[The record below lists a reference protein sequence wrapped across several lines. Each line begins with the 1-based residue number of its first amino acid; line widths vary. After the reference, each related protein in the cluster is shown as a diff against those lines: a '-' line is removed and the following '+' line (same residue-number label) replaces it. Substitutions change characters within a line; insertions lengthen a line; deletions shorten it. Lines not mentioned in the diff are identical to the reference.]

1 MQRAEGWPD
10 AVSLDVSSGIASPV
24 LDDLVRS
31 TASIPVLLL
40 AVGPLA
46 QRGGWAADACINIAE
61 AFASRGQR
69 VVVVDLSLDRPE
81 LHERLG
87 TDNTE
92 GLTDV
97 FLFGASLEHVTKMLP
112 AHSFELIP
120 AAPFTP
126 DTEEILT
133 HRRWSVVFEELAA
146 GKARLLLYL
155 PTTVEGTGALSD
167 RVGHTIVLA
176 DRWEASAVIA
186 ALSVDADVIAYLSPP
201 EAAVDDVAAPAAEP
215 EETSAEPELPA
226 ATPRMAD
233 GDFDK
238 IRIPKNSARDALI
251 ADLRARQ
258 RAALQAPAPAMAP
271 LPDEVDIPR
280 ERPPAPVRGTAFPPA
295 KASINEPGFASTV
308 REKPRRRVLLPA
320 LLVTLLV
327 SSAAAGWHYWRGG
340 TIAGFERTRERPAAQ
355 RAARPRPQAPA
366 PVPAEPPMP
375 AGRPLPYSV
384 AIAGYQLLTQAQE
397 RVEQLRR
404 EQPAMQFFTAPTVV
418 QGRMYY
424 RVLAGPLPDSATAAA
439 VRDTLMARRIKTVAL
454 ASDLLVAPYAF
465 LIGTFPRRT
474 DAQAKATE
482 AVGRGIPTYI
492 VPIADADGTTLYRLY
507 AGAYSGQGDAAFLRD
522 MLKGASLPDS
532 LVERTGSI
540 RS

>member
-46 QRGGWAADACINIAE
+46 QRGGWAADACINLAE

-69 VVVVDLSLDRPE
+69 VVVADLSLDGPE
-81 LHERLG
+81 LHDRLG

-97 FLFGASLEHVTKMLP
+97 FLFGASLEHVTRMLP

-133 HRRWSVVFEELAA
+133 HRRWSVVFEEMAA

-155 PTTVEGTGALSD
+155 PTTVAGTGALSD

-186 ALSVDADVIAYLSPP
+186 ELSVDADVMAYLSPP
-201 EAAVDDVAAPAAEP
+201 ETPVDDVAIPAAEADEP
-215 EETSAEPELPA
+215 TEPEHAAPA
-226 ATPRMAD
+226 PRMAD

-238 IRIPKNSARDALI
+238 IRLPKSSAREALI

-271 LPDEVDIPR
+271 LPVEVDIPR
-280 ERPPAPVRGTAFPPA
+280 ERAPAPVRGAAFPPA

-320 LLVTLLV
+320 LVVVLLV
-327 SSAAAGWHYWRGG
+327 SIAATFWHVWRGG
-340 TIAGFERTRERPAAQ
+340 SIAGFDRIRERPSA
-355 RAARPRPQAPA
+355 QAPRRPTAQTPA
-366 PVPAEPPMP
+366 PAPAEPPMP

-384 AIAGYQLLTQAQE
+384 AIAGYQLMDQAQE
-397 RVEQLRR
+397 RVDQLRR
-404 EQPAMQFFTAPTVV
+404 EQPSMQFFTAPTVV
-418 QGRMYY
+418 QGRLYY

-439 VRDTLMARRIKTVAL
+439 VRDTLMARRIKTMAL

-465 LIGTFPRRT
+465 LIGTFPRRSE
-474 DAQAKATE
+474 AQAKAAE
-482 AVGRGIPTYI
+482 AAGRQIPTYV
-492 VPIADADGTTLYRLY
+492 VPIADASGTTLYRVY
-507 AGAYSGQGDAAFLRD
+507 AGAFSGQGDAEFLRD
-522 MLKGASLPDS
+522 LLKSASLPDS